1 MFALLTLALAA
12 CPAPE
17 GMATRTDAARLQF
30 LKRELGSASVTSARW
45 NAVWGPTYAVTAI
58 GQLVPVPW
66 ILQNDKIEWYV
77 AAATSAVGL
86 AWVLRESAEVVEAGP
101 AFVAKEGD
109 VCALIV
115 EGEALLARGAAH
127 QAGVRAWYAHGLNL
141 VINLAIGLGLAL
153 AYDKEVAGAVNVAIG
168 AVLGEVT
175 LFTAPKRLVSAWEE
189 YQRGGVSEP
198 DALSVSVASGGLLLK
213 F

>member
-17 GMATRTDAARLQF
+17 GMPERPDAARLQF
-30 LKRELGSASVTSARW
+30 LQRELGAAATAGARW
-45 NAVWGPTYAVTAI
+45 NAVWGSTYAVTAV

-66 ILQNDKIEWYV
+66 IVQSDKIEWYV
-77 AAATSAVGL
+77 GAATSAVGL
-86 AWVLRESAEVVEAGP
+86 AWVLRTSAETGP
-101 AFVAKEGD
+101 AFASREGD
-109 VCALIV
+109 VCALIS

-127 QAGVRAWYAHGLNL
+127 QAGVRAWYAHALNL
-141 VINLAIGLGLAL
+141 AINVAIGLGLWL
-153 AYDKEVAGAVNVAIG
+153 GYDKPIAGPVNFAIG

-175 LFTAPKRLVSAWEE
+175 ILTAPKRLVSAWAE
-189 YQRGGVSEP
+189 YRRGEVPDVGDAVS
-198 DALSVSVASGGLLLK
+198 LSVGPGGLTLR